1 MSLAF
6 YSFCQKSEFSMNENP
21 VVHLSMIEYVSI
33 NLLPENC
40 VQVRLLSRFIA
51 VSAS

>member
-33 NLLPENC
+33 NLVTRELCPG
-40 VQVRLLSRFIA
+40 
-51 VSAS
+51 SAIV